1 MIQYIELQRLQAE
14 QKFWNKFFGTE
25 VLEQKFWNKNFTNKL
40 VKQLLSM
47 TVYRNFGISGR
58 TLLVAA
64 SLVTSLNLLSKNG
77 LQKLSKLIV
86 AAATNTVFTL
96 YIKCHG
102 CLDSIRSFEMILF
115 CPPSFLLCNK
125 QGCYAKIK
133 QVSMWEM

>member
-47 TVYRNFGISGR
+47 TVYRNFGIIGR

-86 AAATNTVFTL
+86 AAATNTIFTV
-96 YIKCHG
+96 YI
-102 CLDSIRSFEMILF
+102 
-115 CPPSFLLCNK
+115 
-125 QGCYAKIK
+125 
-133 QVSMWEM
+133 